1 MMEANEKV
9 MNEILARVCT
19 IQTEVADLHHRMND
33 QENKPSVF
41 GHEVTGPSV
50 FDQKVPDGP
59 SIFDQVIHASDLPP
73 LPSKEE
79 LRRQREDER
88 KEKLDSHRYKDLKL
102 DIEIQ
107 EQEIDSLKRENR
119 ALKRAIEMMCK
130 ELFPADSEVSKNIFR
145 AIG

>member
-1 MMEANEKV
+1 MMENNEKV
-9 MNEILARVCT
+9 MNEILARVCA
-19 IQTEVADLHHRMND
+19 IQTEVADLHRRMKD
-33 QENKPSVF
+33 QEKELF
-41 GHEVTGPSV
+41 SV
-50 FDQKVPDGP
+50 FDQKVTDGP

-79 LRRQREDER
+79 FRRQQREKEK

-119 ALKRAIEMMCK
+119 ALKRAIETMCK
-130 ELFPADSEVSKNIFR
+130 ELFPADSEVSKKIFR
-145 AIG
+145 EIG